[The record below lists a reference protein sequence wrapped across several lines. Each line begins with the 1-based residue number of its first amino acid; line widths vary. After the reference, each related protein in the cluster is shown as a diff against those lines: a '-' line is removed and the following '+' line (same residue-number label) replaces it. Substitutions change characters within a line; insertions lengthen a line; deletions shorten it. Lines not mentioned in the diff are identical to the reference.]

1 MRFSFLLIILAAT
14 LDDPV
19 KLLLKVLCLY
29 QFQIGVKCVKYPGSA
44 SYLIIMGQVVGHLKL
59 SAATWRVSI

>member
-19 KLLLKVLCLY
+19 KLLLKVLFLY

-44 SYLIIMGQVVGHLKL
+44 SYLIIVGQVVGHLKL